1 MIPDGKMYMED
12 ELGAGMI
19 ASIEDY
25 TALTEQTGADVGFGY
40 GVIIQ
45 NGKVI
50 PAAKGP
56 IFGVALRRNWANVDH
71 FYDSDIKNDKFTT
84 GETITVLRDGI
95 VAVPITA
102 DVNAGE
108 NAAVDANGGFKP
120 AATGDTV
127 VGVFVGNGDKGNTA
141 RLQTRIQLAS
151 SNADNLAT
159 GSQPVATLSTDTKN
173 NSGSTSTGK

>member
-50 PAAKGP
+50 PATKGP

-71 FYDSDIKNDKFTT
+71 FYDDDIKNDKFTT

-95 VAVPITA
+95 VAVPITE

-108 NAAVDANGGFKP
+108 NATVDANGGFKP

-151 SNADNLAT
+151 GNADNA
-159 GSQPVATLSTDTKN
+159 GSQSASAASTNTKDSASAT
-173 NSGSTSTGK
+173 TGK